1 MELRGR
7 KKAAIL
13 LILLGPERAAQ
24 IYRHLDEASIEFLT
38 LEIASVRKITSEER
52 RAVLKEVQELIMAK
66 EFLGKGGVSYARE
79 LLEQAL
85 GKEKAED
92 LLKRLTSSLQSKPF
106 DFLRTSDPVQLF
118 SFLQGEHPQTI
129 ALILAYLPPDKA
141 AAIISGLP
149 GELQADVAFRIA
161 KMDSVSPEVLKE
173 AEKVMERKFSAVV
186 GADFS
191 RAGGIDSIVAI
202 INKAGRKTEK
212 QILEILDEKDPEMAE
227 EIRKKLFTFEDIV
240 KIDDKSLQKVVR
252 DVDTKDLAMALKGV
266 SDDLREKFYRNMSS
280 RAVEML
286 KEEMEY
292 MGPVRLRDVEEAQQK
307 IVNIIRKLE
316 EAGEIVIAGSGEDIV
331 T

>member
-1 MELRGR
+1 MELKGR
-7 KKAAIL
+7 RKAAML
-13 LILLGPERAAQ
+13 LILLGPEKAAK
-24 IYRHLDEASIEFLT
+24 IYKHLDEASIEFLT

-52 RAVLKEVQELIMAK
+52 RAVLKEVQEMVMAK

-85 GKEKAED
+85 GKERAEE
-92 LLKRLTSSLQSKPF
+92 LLRRLTSSLQSKPF
-106 DFLRTSDPVQLF
+106 DFLRTSDPMQLF

-129 ALILAYLPPDKA
+129 ALILSYLPSDKA

-161 KMDSVSPEVLKE
+161 KMDSIAPDVLRE
-173 AEKVMERKFSAVV
+173 AERVLEKKFSAVV

-191 RAGGIDSIVAI
+191 KAGGIDSIVEI
-202 INKAGRKTEK
+202 ISKAGRKTEK

-227 EIRKKLFTFEDIV
+227 EIRKKLFTFEDIIKV
-240 KIDDKSLQKVVR
+240 DDRSLQKVLR
-252 DVDTKDLAMALKGV
+252 DIDNKDLAMALKGV
-266 SDDLREKFYRNMSS
+266 SDDLREKFYKNMSS

-307 IVNIIRKLE
+307 IVGVIRKLE
-316 EAGEIVIAGSGEDIV
+316 EAGEIVLMGSGDDFV
-331 T
+331 A

>member
-292 MGPVRLRDVEEAQQK
+292 MGPVRLRDVP
-307 IVNIIRKLE
+307 
-316 EAGEIVIAGSGEDIV
+316 
-331 T
+331 

>member
-24 IYRHLDEASIEFLT
+24 IYKHLDEASIEFLT

>member
-1 MELRGR
+1 MELKGR
-7 KKAAIL
+7 RKAAML
-13 LILLGPERAAQ
+13 LILLGPEKAAK
-24 IYRHLDEASIEFLT
+24 IYKHLDEASIEFLT
-38 LEIASVRKITSEER
+38 LEIASVRKIAPEER
-52 RAVLKEVQELIMAK
+52 RAVLKEVQEVVMAK
-66 EFLGKGGVSYARE
+66 EFLGKGGVGYAKE

-85 GKEKAED
+85 GKERAEE

-106 DFLRTSDPVQLF
+106 DFLRTSDPMQLF

-129 ALILAYLPPDKA
+129 ALILSYLPSDKA

-161 KMDSVSPEVLKE
+161 KMDSIAPDVLRE
-173 AEKVMERKFSAVV
+173 AERVLEKKFSAVV

-191 RAGGIDSIVAI
+191 KAGGIDSIVEI
-202 INKAGRKTEK
+202 ISKAGRKTEK

-227 EIRKKLFTFEDIV
+227 EIRKKLFTFEDIIKV
-240 KIDDKSLQKVVR
+240 DDRSLQKVLR
-252 DVDTKDLAMALKGV
+252 DIDNKDLAMALKGV
-266 SDDLREKFYRNMSS
+266 SDDLREKFYKNMSS

-307 IVNIIRKLE
+307 IVGVIRKLE
-316 EAGEIVIAGSGEDIV
+316 EAGEIVLMGSGDDFV
-331 T
+331 A

>member
-52 RAVLKEVQELIMAK
+52 RAVLKEVQELVMAK

-129 ALILAYLPPDKA
+129 ALILAYLPSDKA

-266 SDDLREKFYRNMSS
+266 SDDLREKFYKNMSS

>member
-52 RAVLKEVQELIMAK
+52 RAVLKEVQELVMAK

-266 SDDLREKFYRNMSS
+266 SDDLREKFYKNMSS

>member
-52 RAVLKEVQELIMAK
+52 RAVLKEVQELVMAK

-202 INKAGRKTEK
+202 INEAGRKTEK

>member
-1 MELRGR
+1 MELKGR
-7 KKAAIL
+7 RKAAML
-13 LILLGPERAAQ
+13 LILLGPEKAAK
-24 IYRHLDEASIEFLT
+24 IYKHLDEASIEFLT

-52 RAVLKEVQELIMAK
+52 RAVLKEVQEMVMAK

-85 GKEKAED
+85 GKERAEE
-92 LLKRLTSSLQSKPF
+92 LLRRLTSSLQSKPF
-106 DFLRTSDPVQLF
+106 DFLRTSDPMQLF

-129 ALILAYLPPDKA
+129 ALILSYLPSDKA

-161 KMDSVSPEVLKE
+161 KMDSIAPDVLRE
-173 AEKVMERKFSAVV
+173 AERILEKKFSAVV

-191 RAGGIDSIVAI
+191 KAGGIDSIVEI
-202 INKAGRKTEK
+202 ISKAGRKTEK

-227 EIRKKLFTFEDIV
+227 EIRKKLFTFEDIIKV
-240 KIDDKSLQKVVR
+240 DDRSLQKVLR
-252 DVDTKDLAMALKGV
+252 DIDNKDLAMALKGV
-266 SDDLREKFYRNMSS
+266 SDDLREKFYKNMSS

-307 IVNIIRKLE
+307 IVGVIRKLE
-316 EAGEIVIAGSGEDIV
+316 EAGEIVLMGSGDDFV
-331 T
+331 A

>member
-52 RAVLKEVQELIMAK
+52 RAVLKEVQELVMAK

>member
-1 MELRGR
+1 
-7 KKAAIL
+7 
-13 LILLGPERAAQ
+13 
-24 IYRHLDEASIEFLT
+24 
-38 LEIASVRKITSEER
+38 
-52 RAVLKEVQELIMAK
+52 
-66 EFLGKGGVSYARE
+66 LGKGGVSYARE